1 MLVYVCVL
9 FLISRFQSISGPI
22 VSIVMIPITVE
33 IIMEMM
39 IMVLCKIVLL
49 IVLCMCRLRR
59 FFSKERSGIVPNHI
73 WY

>member
-9 FLISRFQSISGPI
+9 FLICRFQSISGPI
-22 VSIVMIPITVE
+22 VSIVMIPIIVE

-39 IMVLCKIVLL
+39 IMVLCKNSVL
-49 IVLCMCRLRR
+49 VLCMCRLRR